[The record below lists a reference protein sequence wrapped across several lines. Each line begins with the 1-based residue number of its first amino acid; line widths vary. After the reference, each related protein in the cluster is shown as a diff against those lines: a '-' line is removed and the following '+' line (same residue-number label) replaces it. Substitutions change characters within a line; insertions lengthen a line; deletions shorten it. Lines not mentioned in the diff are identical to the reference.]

1 MTSTLARRQFLA
13 GSLATAFTAVNGHSL
28 FGTLPAGA
36 ATLNVP
42 EVDRLTVSVLLDSSH
57 DIFLAPQQ
65 VAGIQMQRARP
76 AAFPRILHNQ
86 WGLSL
91 LLELQRADQ
100 ARTLMLDFG
109 YSAEAL
115 LNNIEILGVD
125 PRKIEALI
133 VSHGHYDHFGGLIG
147 FLQKYR
153 DVLPADL
160 TLYSGGEHTFC
171 HRYNRTPVQ
180 GQFSDFGVLDRRE
193 LANRQVKLLLAEQA
207 TPMGSHAFST
217 GAIKRTSFEQ
227 VLPNTMVEYKIE
239 NGLGCDA
246 AKFAATDKQ
255 NQIVPD
261 EHNHEHATCF
271 NVKGKGL
278 VVITSCGHAGIINT
292 IRQAQDVSGVRKLH
306 ALLGGFHLGPA
317 KPEYAAQ
324 SVAELKTLE
333 PDVVI
338 PMHCSGMGFVQE
350 VRNQMPDK
358 LLLSTTGSRMTF
370 TS

>member
-1 MTSTLARRQFLA
+1 MPVQT
-13 GSLATAFTAVNGHSL
+13 
-28 FGTLPAGA
+28 
-36 ATLNVP
+36 
-42 EVDRLTVSVLLDSSH
+42 
-57 DIFLAPQQ
+57 
-65 VAGIQMQRARP
+65 RP
-76 AAFPRILHNQ
+76 
-86 WGLSL
+86 
-91 LLELQRADQ
+91 Q
-100 ARTLMLDFG
+100 ARTPGPEL
-109 YSAEAL
+109 APT
-115 LNNIEILGVD
+115 D
-125 PRKIEALI
+125 P
-133 VSHGHYDHFGGLIG
+133 
-147 FLQKYR
+147 
-153 DVLPADL
+153 
-160 TLYSGGEHTFC
+160 
-171 HRYNRTPVQ
+171 
-180 GQFSDFGVLDRRE
+180 DRRT
-193 LANRQVKLLLAEQA
+193 LITA
-207 TPMGSHAFST
+207 SST
-217 GAIKRTSFEQ
+217 TTSS
-227 VLPNTMVEYKIE
+227 
-239 NGLGCDA
+239 GDA

-317 KPEYAAQ
+317 KPEYAAK